1 MKRSMKQRKPRQKRS
16 WTENTYTTTLP
27 VLRGQA
33 VVQMIGGY
41 GNWRARCENLNLER
55 SHRTQEG
62 ALTRLKM
69 AIDER
74 AAGQFALP
82 FNDV

>member
-1 MKRSMKQRKPRQKRS
+1 
-16 WTENTYTTTLP
+16 
-27 VLRGQA
+27 
-33 VVQMIGGY
+33 MIGGY